1 MLLEFYLLVNFMA
14 RNRRKLEKLD
24 KKKFQ
29 TPFAKEL
36 RSTLSSPLG
45 PPSIF
50 NLLPIKDNLGI
61 TIRLLNRIA
70 KANSNILIKIM
81 NHIKRYMT

>member
-14 RNRRKLEKLD
+14 RNQRKLEKLD

-36 RSTLSSPLG
+36 RSTLFPLHLVLHL
-45 PPSIF
+45 SLIIF
-50 NLLPIKDNLGI
+50 
-61 TIRLLNRIA
+61 R
-70 KANSNILIKIM
+70 
-81 NHIKRYMT
+81 